1 MPLSVF
7 DMQLHRSFVELVAT
21 SIRRAPA
28 PAVQLVV
35 QPAFV
40 PPPLVQGVMLLRPR
54 THGPRDFS
62 PPAPV
67 ADMAPPEPV
76 QRPRKRQRSQEASQE
91 APQEHTSVSVRGDL
105 RHVYQEIDPP
115 KKSRHRHT
123 DRPQADASLPRPA
136 PRSAS
141 EEQRSRIKAEIAVQL
156 QSLRAAKPEHAYRD
170 PVRPPDPVATV
181 ASGQVEK
188 MRAKFQ
194 RMIDAGTAG

>member
-1 MPLSVF
+1 MPISVF
-7 DMQLHRSFVELVAT
+7 DMQLHRSFVELVAN
-21 SIRRAPA
+21 SIRRAPV
-28 PAVQLVV
+28 PALPSVP

-40 PPPLVQGVMLLRPR
+40 PPPLVQGVMLLKPR

-62 PPAPV
+62 PPAPR

-76 QRPRKRQRSQEASQE
+76 RHPPKRQRSQEAT
-91 APQEHTSVSVRGDL
+91 QEHTSVSVRGEL

-115 KKSRHRHT
+115 RKTRRRHA
-123 DRPQADASLPRPA
+123 DRPPADAPLPPPGPA

-141 EEQRSRIKAEIAVQL
+141 EEHRARIKAAIAVQL
-156 QSLRAAKPEHAYRD
+156 QSLRAAKPERASRD